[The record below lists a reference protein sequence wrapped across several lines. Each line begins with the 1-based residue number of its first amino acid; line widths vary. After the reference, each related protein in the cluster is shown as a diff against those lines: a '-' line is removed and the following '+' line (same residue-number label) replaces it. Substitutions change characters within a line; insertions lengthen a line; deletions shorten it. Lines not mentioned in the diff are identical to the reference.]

1 MHNIFK
7 YFKIS
12 YIALFLIIIWDPL
25 RVYVF
30 PEKGSGYIILVFVTV
45 SLTKEI
51 FSKSFWQHLFKTPY
65 LLWSLWIIYALVNTF
80 YINSYMAELTPNTF
94 KFSVFLPLFVLLVIA
109 NERYDILELTNLFI
123 GAFFTRI
130 CLSLIF
136 DDFNIQH
143 DVARF
148 GEYFNANEIAI
159 GALFLI
165 VLIGFNK
172 IMSQKISI
180 INYIQILL
188 ALYTMALTASR
199 TALISLAIL
208 TLGYVYIN
216 KTENIT
222 KRYAKYIAALA
233 ILIAAA
239 IYILNNT
246 GVGERMISAYYDTI
260 YAARPEY
267 MFDNR
272 LGQYLLGIDLFKMQ
286 PINGIGLKNFMYVGN
301 YPAVAHSEYIVQ
313 FAECG
318 LIGVSLWLL
327 FYGVLIRNLF
337 NVRKVSIYHQKLAN
351 IPFFYLGYVFLMTGT
366 WVYNM
371 AIYWVMLGL
380 LIKFTEESRNFLNGE
395 VSEYQFDKS
404 RNI

>member
-1 MHNIFK
+1 MHNILNILNNHTSPCFNH
-7 YFKIS
+7 YLGPSSRLCIS
-12 YIALFLIIIWDPL
+12 
-25 RVYVF
+25 R
-30 PEKGSGYIILVFVTV
+30 KGSGYIILVFVTV

-172 IMSQKISI
+172 IMSQKYQS
-180 INYIQILL
+180 
-188 ALYTMALTASR
+188 LT
-199 TALISLAIL
+199 I
-208 TLGYVYIN
+208 
-216 KTENIT
+216 
-222 KRYAKYIAALA
+222 
-233 ILIAAA
+233 
-239 IYILNNT
+239 
-246 GVGERMISAYYDTI
+246 
-260 YAARPEY
+260 
-267 MFDNR
+267 
-272 LGQYLLGIDLFKMQ
+272 FK
-286 PINGIGLKNFMYVGN
+286 
-301 YPAVAHSEYIVQ
+301 
-313 FAECG
+313 
-318 LIGVSLWLL
+318 
-327 FYGVLIRNLF
+327 FY
-337 NVRKVSIYHQKLAN
+337 
-351 IPFFYLGYVFLMTGT
+351 
-366 WVYNM
+366 
-371 AIYWVMLGL
+371 
-380 LIKFTEESRNFLNGE
+380 
-395 VSEYQFDKS
+395 
-404 RNI
+404 